1 MDMLR
6 TLAVIYRS
14 QHPPTCPDPSSD
26 SHLPPRFQLRPVM
39 ERASSGAWLF
49 PLIQEQCLC
58 RKPLEARLERE
69 KVRRSRIRAANG
81 TGEGEARVFLWMPR
95 PYGCSRCPSVTSH
108 HPGTAR

>member
-1 MDMLR
+1 MLR
-6 TLAVIYRS
+6 TLAVIYRP
-14 QHPPTCPDPSSD
+14 QHPPTCPDPSSG

-49 PLIQEQCLC
+49 PLIQEQCLR
-58 RKPLEARLERE
+58 RKPLAARLERE
-69 KVRRSRIRAANG
+69 KVRRSRIRAANE
-81 TGEGEARVFLWMPR
+81 TGEGEVRVFLWMPG